1 MLLLWFGG
9 VVGGSA
15 FGSGGGTERG
25 GYGGMQRALNWND
38 AGAPW
43 TNRAQLRLEHAF
55 NCIVL
60 AKDSGLRLG
69 EAI

>member
-1 MLLLWFGG
+1 
-9 VVGGSA
+9 
-15 FGSGGGTERG
+15 
-25 GYGGMQRALNWND
+25 MQRALNWND